1 MIGSEDEWKI
11 ICTMK
16 GSEVERQR
24 SRVVCRRATRSDG
37 EGNVEKNKP
46 GRDTVASE
54 DEVRPENLL
63 PTFTLTRTLTHSFT
77 HLLIH
82 IKSDTHS

>member
-1 MIGSEDEWKI
+1 MSD
-11 ICTMK
+11 K
-16 GSEVERQR
+16 GVVWCAEERQGLMER
-24 SRVVCRRATRSDG
+24 ETS
-37 EGNVEKNKP
+37 KKKKP

-63 PTFTLTRTLTHSFT
+63 PTFTLTRALTHSFT